1 MPGVLRRSCVWLFS
15 VAVVVGCS
23 GVYTAASSDG
33 GLADAAPQVD
43 AGKDGPFSTEASTD
57 ASPDSAPPRVT
68 PCSSAHLFCDDF
80 DDAGPDL
87 AMRWDERS
95 ANAGTLVRSTVSVS
109 APYALGVEVGTV
121 LEEGD
126 TSITKRVNLP
136 EGNVR
141 IDFDLRFTRPTTF
154 TADSVIVPFSVECFP
169 TVPGGLGQQF
179 QITFAPSGAQLEYYS
194 GFPDGGFDSRRT
206 PLAFAES
213 GFRHLTMEITTSG
226 GQVTSRVGVG
236 TDGPVSISY
245 AGARPNQLKIS
256 AGAYGYKVAGGSV
269 VIDNVVVDSF

>member
-1 MPGVLRRSCVWLFS
+1 MPGVLRRSCEWLVS

-43 AGKDGPFSTEASTD
+43 AGKDG
-57 ASPDSAPPRVT
+57 DSAPPRVT

-95 ANAGTLVRSTVSVS
+95 ATGGTLVRSTASVS
-109 APYALGVEVGTV
+109 APYALGVEVGRV
-121 LEEGD
+121 LEDDASVDRGD
-126 TSITKRVNLP
+126 TSIAKTVNLP

-141 IDFDLRFTRPTTF
+141 IDLDIRFTRPTTF
-154 TADSVIVPFSVECFP
+154 TADSIIVPFLVECFP
-169 TVPGGLGQQF
+169 TVPEGLGQQF
-179 QITFAPSGAQLEYYS
+179 QITFAAPGALLEYYRR
-194 GFPDGGFDSRRT
+194 FPDGGSDRRRT
-206 PLAFAES
+206 PLAFPES

-226 GQVTSRVGVG
+226 GQVTSRVVVG
-236 TDGPVSISY
+236 TDGPASISY
-245 AGARPNQLKIS
+245 AGARPNQLSIRV
-256 AGAYGYKVAGGSV
+256 GAYAYKVAGGSV